1 MRTDAIRFFLDRF
14 GLTNGDIEKLLG
26 AALARGGDYADL
38 YFEYRVANSVNI
50 EEQIVKQA
58 TKSIAQGVGVRVVT
72 GDKTGYAYTDDIA
85 FDAIRHAAETAS
97 HIARSGGSRQI
108 EGVNATPTRLNLY
121 PVEAPVS
128 SIELAR
134 KIELIKQG
142 DRAARGFDPRIREV
156 QSSVNDEIKYVMIA
170 SSDGQ
175 PPASL
180 LAFSMAVFSM

>member
-1 MRTDAIRFFLDRF
+1 MSTDATKFFFDRY
-14 GLTNGDIEKLLG
+14 GLTNGDIDKLLG

-58 TKSIAQGVGVRVVT
+58 TKSIAQGVGVRGIT

-97 HIARSGGSRQI
+97 HIARSGGSTQL

-121 PVEAPVS
+121 PVAVPVS

-134 KIELIKQG
+134 KIDLIQKADG
-142 DRAARGFDPRIREV
+142 AARGFDRRIREV
-156 QSSVNDEIKYVMIA
+156 QSSVNDETKYVMIA
-170 SSDGQ
+170 SSHGRLVGDVL
-175 PPASL
+175 P
-180 LAFSMAVFSM
+180 LARFRRS